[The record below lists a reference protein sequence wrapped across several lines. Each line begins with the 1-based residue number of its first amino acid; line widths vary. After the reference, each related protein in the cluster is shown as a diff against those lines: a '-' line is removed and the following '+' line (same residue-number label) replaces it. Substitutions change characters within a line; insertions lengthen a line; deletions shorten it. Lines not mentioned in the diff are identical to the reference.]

1 MAYKTI
7 TLPDDLL
14 AEIEEWAARPD
25 QNRSLSNAVE
35 TLCKM
40 ALMELKKVQKP

>member
-1 MAYKTI
+1 MAYKSI
-7 TLPDDLL
+7 TLDDDLL
-14 AEIEEWAARPD
+14 KEIEEWAARPD

-40 ALMELKKVQKP
+40 ALQKIKEDRR